1 MKTILSPPKMN
12 WLKVCPK
19 CGHSDLLQVRI
30 TAGVASYDAAIEC
43 LRCHVAGDPVTV
55 SGEYTESNE
64 ASVKAALAAECE
76 AGKLWNQLKA

>member
-12 WLKVCPK
+12 WLKACPE
-19 CGHSDLLQVRI
+19 CGRSDLLQVR
-30 TAGVASYDAAIEC
+30 TTVRVASYDVMIEC
-43 LRCHVAGDPVTV
+43 QRCHVAGDPVAV

-64 ASVKAALAAECE
+64 ASAKAAMAAERE